1 MKRIIL
7 LFFIIFNS
15 FLVAQEVQ
23 ELKWPKGETFLTFL
37 EKFNI
42 PQSLYFDL
50 EKEDK
55 ELCSEITA
63 GIEYHLM
70 VNDDKTLKQVLIPV
84 SEDIQLHISK
94 NKNGN
99 YEFATLPISYEEIE
113 ETLVISTSH
122 SPYLDIM
129 KKTNNKNLAN
139 ELIRAFK
146 SSVNF
151 RGMQKGD
158 FVVIKYKQK
167 IRLGKYFGQ
176 PEIIAA
182 MVEVNGDENF
192 IFRHER
198 DGQYYDLTG
207 KSLTNF
213 TFRTPV
219 RYTRI
224 SSRFQK
230 RRFHPVLKRY
240 RAHLGVDYAAP
251 RGRKIYAAADGRIT
265 FRGRKGGYGNT
276 IIIQHKNG
284 LKTLYAHQHKFKAG
298 LRKGSRVRKGQHIG
312 YVGSTGLSS
321 GPHLHL
327 GLYRNGRAINPLKII
342 KVTKSKLKGKEKR
355 VFKEYAKTMSNSL
368 RNRTKEM
375 DILKPTK
382 LDRTASSTIIN
393 IRNI

>member
-7 LFFIIFNS
+7 LLIIFLNS
-15 FLVAQEVQ
+15 VIVAQEVQ
-23 ELKWPKGETFLTFL
+23 ELKWSKGDSFLTFL
-37 EKFNI
+37 NRYNI

-55 ELCSEITA
+55 ELCSEISE
-63 GIEYHLM
+63 GIDYHLLL
-70 VNDDKTLKQVLIPV
+70 NEDNTLKQVLIPV
-84 SEDIQLHISK
+84 SEDIQLHVSQQK
-94 NKNGN
+94 DGK
-99 YEFATLPISYEEIE
+99 YKFKTLPISYNEFE
-113 ETLVISTSH
+113 ETLVISTTS

-158 FVVIKYKQK
+158 FVVINYKQK
-167 IRLGKYFGQ
+167 VRLGKYFGQ

-182 MVEVNGDENF
+182 MVQVNRDNHF
-192 IFRHER
+192 IFRHEN
-198 DGQYYDLTG
+198 DGQYYDLDG

-213 TFRTPV
+213 TFKTPL
-219 RYTRI
+219 RYKRI
-224 SSRFQK
+224 SSKFQK
-230 RRFHPVLKRY
+230 RRYHPVLKRY

-251 RGRKIYAAADGRIT
+251 TGTKVHAAADGRIT

-276 IIIQHKNG
+276 VIVQHKNG
-284 LKTLYAHQHKFKAG
+284 LRTLYAHLYKFKGG
-298 LRKGSRVRKGQHIG
+298 LRVGSRVKKGQLIA
-312 YVGSTGLSS
+312 YVGSTGLST

-327 GLYRNGRAINPLKII
+327 GLYRNGVAIDPLKII
-342 KVTKSKLKGKEKR
+342 KVTKNKLKGKEKK
-355 VFKEYAKTMSNSL
+355 VFLQYAKTLSNRL
-368 RNRTKEM
+368 QNKTK
-375 DILKPTK
+375 DLNDLIPTK
-382 LDRTASSTIIN
+382 LEDMISSTPLT

>member
-1 MKRIIL
+1 MKKIIL
-7 LFFIIFNS
+7 LIFVFLSS
-15 FLVAQEVQ
+15 FVLAKEVK
-23 ELKWPKGETFLTFL
+23 ELSWPKGETFLTFL
-37 EKFNI
+37 EQYKI

-50 EKEDK
+50 QKEDK
-55 ELCSEITA
+55 ELCSEINA
-63 GIEYHLM
+63 GISYHLLL
-70 VNDDKTLKQVLIPV
+70 DDDNSLNQVLIPV
-84 SEDIQLHISK
+84 SEDIQLHVAK
-94 NKNGN
+94 QKDGT
-99 YEFATLPISYEEIE
+99 YKFQTLPISYQEIE
-113 ETLVISTSH
+113 ETLVLETSH
-122 SPYLDIM
+122 SPYIDIM
-129 KKTNNKNLAN
+129 KKTNNRNLAN

-158 FVVIKYKQK
+158 FVVIRYKQK

-182 MVEVNGDENF
+182 MVEINGDNNF
-192 IFRHER
+192 IFKHER
-198 DGQYYDLTG
+198 DGQYYDING

-213 TFRTPV
+213 TFKTPV
-219 RYTRI
+219 TYSRI

-251 RGRKIYAAADGRIT
+251 RGTKIYAAADGRIT

-276 IIIQHKNG
+276 IIIQHKDG
-284 LKTLYAHQHKFKAG
+284 LRTLYAHQHKFKGG
-298 LRKGSRVRKGQHIG
+298 LRSGSKVKKGQHIG

-327 GLYRNGRAINPLKII
+327 GLYRNGQAIDPLRII
-342 KVTKSKLKGKEKR
+342 KVTKSKLKGNEKK
-355 VFKEYAKTMSNSL
+355 VFIEYAKTMSNRL
-368 RNRTKEM
+368 KGHTKELNVL
-375 DILKPTK
+375 IPTK
-382 LDRTASSTIIN
+382 LEDPTLSSPIS